1 MFLRVRRVFT
11 VCVCLGLVCLFTLPG
26 LFLYTRG
33 ETLFALSEELDQALQ
48 AGQWATAMAK
58 LQQVEGVFYPMETR
72 AEAFL
77 HHEAVD
83 ECTLSLATLRVRVEN
98 GDLPLAREALKEFT
112 LSLRHIIS
120 IEVFDWRMFL

>member
-11 VCVCLGLVCLFTLPG
+11 VCVCLGLTCLFTLPG
-26 LFLYTRG
+26 LFLYTKG
-33 ETLFALSEELDQALQ
+33 ETLFALSEELDQALL
-48 AGQWATAMAK
+48 AGESAKAMEK
-58 LQQVEGVFYPMETR
+58 LRQVEGVFYPMETR

-98 GDLPLAREALKEFT
+98 GELPLAREALQEFT

>member
-11 VCVCLGLVCLFTLPG
+11 VCVCVGLLCLFTLPG
-26 LFLYTRG
+26 LFLYTKG
-33 ETLFALSEELDQALQ
+33 ETLFALSQELDEALLAENQ
-48 AGQWATAMAK
+48 LASMEK
-58 LQQVEGVFYPMETR
+58 LREVEGVFYPMETR

-83 ECTLSLATLRVRVEN
+83 ECTLSLCTLRVRIEN
-98 GDLPLAREALKEFT
+98 GDLALAREAVKEFT
-112 LSLRHIIS
+112 LSLEHIIS

>member
-11 VCVCLGLVCLFTLPG
+11 VCVCVGLVCLFTLPG
-26 LFLYTRG
+26 LFLYTKG
-33 ETLFALSEELDQALQ
+33 QQLFSLSEELDGYLLSENAPS
-48 AGQWATAMAK
+48 AMEK
-58 LQQVEGVFYPMETR
+58 LTEVEGVFYPMETR

-83 ECTLSLATLRVRVEN
+83 ECTLSLSTLRVRIEN
-98 GDLPLAREALKEFT
+98 GDLLTAREALQEFT
-112 LSLRHIIS
+112 LSLQHIIS

>member
-11 VCVCLGLVCLFTLPG
+11 VCVCVGLLCLFTLPG
-26 LFLYTRG
+26 LFLYTNG
-33 ETLFALSEELDQALQ
+33 QKLFALSTELDALLLRDN
-48 AGQWATAMAK
+48 APSAMDK
-58 LQQVEGVFYPMETR
+58 LLEVEGVFYPMETR

-83 ECTLSLATLRVRVEN
+83 ECTLSLATLRVRIEN
-98 GDLPLAREALKEFT
+98 GDLLEAREALQEFT
-112 LSLRHIIS
+112 LSLQHIIS

>member
-11 VCVCLGLVCLFTLPG
+11 VCVCVGLVCLFTLPG
-26 LFLYTRG
+26 LFLYTKG
-33 ETLFALSEELDQALQ
+33 QQLFALSEELDKYLLAEN
-48 AGQWATAMAK
+48 APSAMEK
-58 LQQVEGVFYPMETR
+58 LTEVEGVFYPMETR

-83 ECTLSLATLRVRVEN
+83 ECTLSLSTLRVRIEN
-98 GDLPLAREALKEFT
+98 EDLLTAREALQEFT
-112 LSLRHIIS
+112 LALQHIIS